1 MENKTEYTFK
11 SSLISR
17 VRNFSL
23 TPNEKNS
30 LMPIFEAITNSLQ
43 SLYEKYDKD
52 WLTKGLVNIL
62 LYLDTENKYPK
73 DIEIEDNG
81 IGFNKIN
88 FESFLTFDSTHKL
101 EIGGKGIGRF
111 SWLKVF
117 ESAHIISTF
126 VEDGIKYKRVFDFVL
141 NDTPIQDHSLIQASN
156 NEPIRTIITLKGM
169 KSEYRSR
176 FPNQMETVIRKVLIH
191 FLPSLITV
199 SPSINILSENQDS
212 SDIKKVFSDN
222 SFNLQEQII
231 ETEKYGTLY
240 LKNMFLDR
248 KCLDPRQG
256 HTVFLSANNRIVT
269 DHKLSNQLGLLTNC
283 IYDDHA
289 VFYTGVVTGKYLD
302 EAVFGERSSLNLPEE
317 VQNDIFKIVVNELK
331 KGYLEKQINDL
342 LNIKTKNI
350 EKIIKKH
357 PRFRYMVKDPK
368 EWANKLALSS
378 QKDEDIIK
386 ELSIYDYR
394 ENNKIVKEIDNL
406 NIDNGYTQEELNE
419 KLAETISKIADVNKS
434 NLAEYVAKRKV
445 ILDILQN
452 RLAYEDQEKKS
463 KFKED
468 AVHKIICPM
477 KITSEDISV
486 KDHNLWII
494 NDSLSFYKFM
504 ASDKQIKS
512 FLDASTSIDRPDL
525 ALFNGCVSFSKG
537 NDPIVIVEFKRP
549 ERDDYTDD
557 ENPINQIYN
566 YIDEFREK
574 KVHKAD
580 GTLIR
585 QITKDTP
592 FFCYVIC
599 DITNKLDKIL
609 SRENLHIP
617 LVGKR
622 GFFGYN
628 SDYHAYIEIIDFQEM
643 IDDATNRNNLF
654 FAELGIKDD

>member
-141 NDTPIQDHSLIQASN
+141 NDTPIQGHSLIQVSN

-537 NDPIVIVEFKRP
+537 NDPIVIIEFKRP

>member
-1 MENKTEYTFK
+1 
-11 SSLISR
+11 
-17 VRNFSL
+17 
-23 TPNEKNS
+23 
-30 LMPIFEAITNSLQ
+30 MPIFEAITNSLQ

>member
-1 MENKTEYTFK
+1 MDNKTEYTFK

-43 SLYEKYDKD
+43 SLYEAYDKD
-52 WLTKGLVNIL
+52 WLNKGFVNIL
-62 LYLDTENKYPK
+62 LYLDQEGKYPK

-81 IGFNKIN
+81 IGFNKVN
-88 FESFLTFDSTHKL
+88 FDSFLTFDSTHKL

-126 VEDGIKYKRVFDFVL
+126 IENDIKYKREFDFVL
-141 NDTPIQDHSLIQASN
+141 NDTPIQNHSLIQVSD
-156 NEPIRTIITLKGM
+156 NEPIRTIITLKCM

-176 FPNQMETVIRKVLIH
+176 FPNQMETVIKKVLIH

-212 SDIKKVFSDN
+212 SDIKEVFSNN
-222 SFNLQEQII
+222 SFNLQEQVI

-240 LKNMFLDR
+240 LKNMFLDK
-248 KCLDPRQG
+248 KCLDTKQG
-256 HTVFLSANNRIVT
+256 HTLFLSANNRIVT

-283 IYDDHA
+283 VYEDHS

-317 VQNDIFKIVVNELK
+317 VQNDIFKIVIDKLK
-331 KGYLEKQINDL
+331 KGYLEQQIKDL
-342 LNIKTKNI
+342 LDTKTKSI
-350 EKIIKKH
+350 ERIVKKY
-357 PRFRYMVKDPK
+357 PRFSYMIKNPQ
-368 EWANKLALSS
+368 EWAGKLALSS
-378 QKDEDIIK
+378 QKDEDIVK
-386 ELSIYDYR
+386 ELSVYDYR
-394 ENNKIVKEIDNL
+394 ENSKIAKNVVELSIDK
-406 NIDNGYTQEELNE
+406 GYTEDELNE
-419 KLAETISKIADVNKS
+419 KLTETIDKITDVNKS

-445 ILDILQN
+445 ILDILQS
-452 RLAYEDQEKKS
+452 RLAYKDQEKKS
-463 KFKED
+463 KFKEE
-468 AVHKIICPM
+468 AIHKIICPM
-477 KITSEDISV
+477 TTTSDDINV

-512 FLDASTSIDRPDL
+512 FLQDSDSMSRPDL
-525 ALFNGCVSFSKG
+525 TLFNGCISFLKG
-537 NDPIVIVEFKRP
+537 NDPVVIVEFKRP
-549 ERDDYTDD
+549 ERDDYTDE
-557 ENPINQIYN
+557 ENPISQIYN

-585 QITKDTP
+585 QITNDTP

-599 DITNKLDKIL
+599 DITDKLEKIL

-628 SDYHAYIEIIDFQEM
+628 SDYHAYIEIIDFQIM
-643 IDDATNRNNLF
+643 IDDATNRNNF
-654 FAELGIKDD
+654 FFEELGIKDD

>member
-1 MENKTEYTFK
+1 MDNKTEYTFK

-43 SLYEKYDKD
+43 SLYEAYDKD
-52 WLTKGLVNIL
+52 WLNKGFVNIL
-62 LYLDTENKYPK
+62 LYLDQEGKYPK

-81 IGFNKIN
+81 IGFNKVN
-88 FESFLTFDSTHKL
+88 FDSFLTFDSTHKL

-126 VEDGIKYKRVFDFVL
+126 IENDIKYKREFDFVL
-141 NDTPIQDHSLIQASN
+141 NDTPIQNHSLIQVSD
-156 NEPIRTIITLKGM
+156 NEPIRTIITLKCM

-176 FPNQMETVIRKVLIH
+176 FPNQMETVIKKVLIH

-212 SDIKKVFSDN
+212 SDIKEVFSNN
-222 SFNLQEQII
+222 SFNLQEQVI

-240 LKNMFLDR
+240 LKNMFLDK
-248 KCLDPRQG
+248 KCLDTKQG
-256 HTVFLSANNRIVT
+256 HTLFLSANNRIVT

-283 IYDDHA
+283 AYEDHS

-317 VQNDIFKIVVNELK
+317 VQNDIFKIVIDKLK
-331 KGYLEKQINDL
+331 KGYLEQQIKDL
-342 LNIKTKNI
+342 LDTKTKNI
-350 EKIIKKH
+350 ERIVKKY
-357 PRFRYMVKDPK
+357 PRFSYMIKNPQ
-368 EWANKLALSS
+368 EWAGKLALSS
-378 QKDEDIIK
+378 QKDEDIVK
-386 ELSIYDYR
+386 ELSVYDYR
-394 ENNKIVKEIDNL
+394 ENSKIAKNVVELSIDK
-406 NIDNGYTQEELNE
+406 GYTEDELNE
-419 KLAETISKIADVNKS
+419 KLTETIDKITDVNKS

-445 ILDILQN
+445 ILDILQS
-452 RLAYEDQEKKS
+452 RLAYKDQEKKS
-463 KFKED
+463 KFKEE
-468 AVHKIICPM
+468 AIHKIICPM
-477 KITSEDISV
+477 TTTSDDISV

-512 FLDASTSIDRPDL
+512 FLQDSDSMSRPDL
-525 ALFNGCVSFSKG
+525 TLFNGCISFLKG
-537 NDPIVIVEFKRP
+537 NDPVVIVEFKRP
-549 ERDDYTDD
+549 ERDDYTDE
-557 ENPINQIYN
+557 ENPISQIYN

-585 QITKDTP
+585 QITNDTP

-599 DITNKLDKIL
+599 DITDKLEKIL

-628 SDYHAYIEIIDFQEM
+628 SDYHAYIEIIDFQIM
-643 IDDATNRNNLF
+643 IDDATNRNNF
-654 FAELGIKDD
+654 FFEELGIKDD

>member
-406 NIDNGYTQEELNE
+406 NIDNGYTKEELN
-419 KLAETISKIADVNKS
+419 
-434 NLAEYVAKRKV
+434 
-445 ILDILQN
+445 
-452 RLAYEDQEKKS
+452 
-463 KFKED
+463 
-468 AVHKIICPM
+468 
-477 KITSEDISV
+477 
-486 KDHNLWII
+486 
-494 NDSLSFYKFM
+494 
-504 ASDKQIKS
+504 
-512 FLDASTSIDRPDL
+512 
-525 ALFNGCVSFSKG
+525 
-537 NDPIVIVEFKRP
+537 
-549 ERDDYTDD
+549 
-557 ENPINQIYN
+557 
-566 YIDEFREK
+566 
-574 KVHKAD
+574 
-580 GTLIR
+580 
-585 QITKDTP
+585 
-592 FFCYVIC
+592 
-599 DITNKLDKIL
+599 
-609 SRENLHIP
+609 
-617 LVGKR
+617 
-622 GFFGYN
+622 
-628 SDYHAYIEIIDFQEM
+628 
-643 IDDATNRNNLF
+643 
-654 FAELGIKDD
+654 